1 MQEGRSAGGLMTAHG
16 TSRAGGVVMRVAA
29 VNRAAQAAAGIMP
42 GLALSDARARLPDLR
57 TVPAEPAAD
66 AQALQA
72 LAAWCGRWTP
82 WTAADEAGLAAAGP
96 EHGVWL
102 DITGAAHLFGG
113 EAALLTDLVG
123 RLRRFGFAARAA
135 LADTPGAAWA
145 LGRHSGKPT
154 RIVPPGRQRAAL
166 ARLPVTGL
174 RLDAA
179 DAEALERL
187 GLRSIGDLYALPR
200 GALGRRFGAGV
211 LRRLDQALGRADEPI
226 SPRQPVTPICA
237 RVAFAEPIASVDAIA
252 HATRRLLDTLCARL
266 EKKDLGARC
275 LALTLYRVDGKVEHI
290 AAGTSAPARAPKHLM
305 RLLEEQLEAVD
316 PGFGIEVMTLDAP
329 RTERQDAAAV
339 PLDGLALGEVGDS
352 GVLSALVDRLGSRYG
367 LENVRRLGP
376 QESHVP
382 ERAQRAVSPL
392 APPAAWD
399 WANTKRRPLRLLP
412 RPEAVEAVAM
422 VPDDPPVMFR
432 WRRVLHRVVRAEG
445 PERIATEWWRRGAG
459 DRDETKE
466 DAIRDYYR
474 VEDAE
479 GRRFWL
485 FRDAVYRPGMT
496 PGWWLHGIFG

>member
-1 MQEGRSAGGLMTAHG
+1 MTARG

-57 TVPAEPAAD
+57 TVPAEPAVD
-66 AQALQA
+66 EHALQA

-82 WTAADEAGLAAAGP
+82 WTAADEAGLAASPSA

-102 DITGAAHLFGG
+102 DVTGCAHLFGG
-113 EAALLTDLVG
+113 EAALLDDLVG
-123 RLRRFGFAARAA
+123 RLRRFGFAARGA

-145 LGRHSGKPT
+145 LSRHSGKPA
-154 RIVPPGRQRAAL
+154 RIVAPGRHRTAL
-166 ARLPVTGL
+166 ARLPVAGL
-174 RLDAA
+174 RLEAA

-187 GLRSIGDLYALPR
+187 GLRTIGDLYALPR
-200 GALGRRFGAGV
+200 GALGRRFGVGV
-211 LRRLDQALGRADEPI
+211 MRRLDQALGLSDEPI
-226 SPRQPVTPICA
+226 SPRQPVTPTCA
-237 RVAFAEPIASVDAIA
+237 RVAFAEPIASVDALV
-252 HATRRLLDTLCARL
+252 HATRGLLDTLCDRL
-266 EKKDLGARC
+266 EKKDLGARR
-275 LALTLYRVDGKVEHI
+275 LALTLYRVDGKVERI
-290 AAGTSAPARAPKHLM
+290 EAGTSAPARAPKHLM

-329 RTERQDAAAV
+329 RTERQDAAPV
-339 PLDGLALGEVGDS
+339 PLDGLALGVSGDN
-352 GVLSALVDRLGSRYG
+352 SALGTLVDRLGSRYG
-367 LENVRRLGP
+367 LESVRRMGP

-399 WANTKRRPLRLLP
+399 WAAVKRRPLRLLP

-445 PERIATEWWRRGAG
+445 PERIATEWWRHRTADMG
-459 DRDETKE
+459 DTAE

-485 FRDAVYRPGMT
+485 FRDALYRPGMT
-496 PGWWLHGIFG
+496 PGWWLHGIFA